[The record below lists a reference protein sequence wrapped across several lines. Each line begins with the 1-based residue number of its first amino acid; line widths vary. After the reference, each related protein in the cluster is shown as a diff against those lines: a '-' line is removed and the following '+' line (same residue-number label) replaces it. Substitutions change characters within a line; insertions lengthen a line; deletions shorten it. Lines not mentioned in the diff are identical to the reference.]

1 MIRAATEDFL
11 ALRAEEALRRA
22 GFLPGLLTNSAPD
35 IGSGLERL
43 KAKLPPWNQAAPIFT
58 RVRGRGKPFDR
69 ASVLR

>member
-1 MIRAATEDFL
+1 L

-22 GFLPGLLTNSAPD
+22 GFVPGLLTNSAPD

-43 KAKLPPWNQAAPIFT
+43 NAKLPPRNQAAPIFT
-58 RVRGRGKPFDR
+58 RVHGEGKPFGR

>member
-11 ALRAEEALRRA
+11 ALRAEALRFA

-58 RVRGRGKPFDR
+58 RVPGGGKPFGR